1 MKLLP
6 LKVDVDGGRPLPLGV
21 MLARCA
27 RAKRRVLRLAESVS
41 PSGKGWH
48 VWVWVS
54 PPPRTA
60 VEVVALQLL
69 LGSDP
74 LREAYYVQRAR
85 AVDAGEVS
93 RYWRKYDRWNVFYR
107 AAS

>member
-1 MKLLP
+1 MSALLP
-6 LKVDVDGGRPLPLGV
+6 LKLDVDGARPLPVGV
-21 MLARCA
+21 MMARLR
-27 RAKRRVLRLAESVS
+27 RAHRRVLRTAEQRS
-41 PSGKGWH
+41 PSGTGWH

-74 LREAYYVQRAR
+74 FREAYYIGRAR

-93 RYWRKYDRWNVFYR
+93 RYWRQLKRWDVFYR
-107 AAS
+107 